1 MKRRIRKKFRNDL
14 TDVYNNKYD
23 FYHVKPKGR
32 KLEDFVKAHFREYIG
47 KMYHSDENDFIW
59 FAFDK
64 TEKISLKDIE
74 SRFRGQATVE
84 AAKLE

>member
-1 MKRRIRKKFRNDL
+1 MKQRIQEKIRNDL

-23 FYHVKPKGR
+23 FYHVKPIGG
-32 KLEDFVKAHFREYIG
+32 KLEDFVNANFREYIG

-59 FAFDK
+59 LAFDK
-64 TEKISLKDIE
+64 TENKSLKDIE
-74 SRFRGQATVE
+74 SRFRDQATVE